1 MIIPPFFHPRAD
13 ADIST
18 DPVAET
24 SSGPSPN
31 RQSLIVVSAIS
42 GAIVLLC
49 ILVTI
54 YLVTTRR
61 KRQLLADEYK
71 SARLRNPNLP
81 WEEPARRKK
90 PSRSRLV
97 LKEEAEERQRSVMI
111 RKSLQT
117 RVDAT
122 TAPVS
127 PPARTRSKTWHARS
141 RRASGEAD
149 TDTADESEGLLTS
162 LRGTWTEHEARVERT
177 WQMLHRKYPTR
188 RVTLPVEEEG
198 GPMRPPTIRLKT
210 PPLLSHPMF
219 RGCWNGDAD
228 VRHTS
233 VPTELAR
240 VRPAPI

>member
-13 ADIST
+13 ANIST
-18 DPVAET
+18 DPVADT
-24 SSGPSPN
+24 SSGPSPS
-31 RQSLIVVSAIS
+31 RHSLIVVSAIS

-81 WEEPARRKK
+81 WEEPARGTK

-117 RVDAT
+117 RIDVT
-122 TAPVS
+122 TTPVS

-141 RRASGEAD
+141 RPASGEAD
-149 TDTADESEGLLTS
+149 TEEESEGLLTS

-177 WQMLHRKYPTR
+177 WQILHRKYPTR
-188 RVTLPVEEEG
+188 RVTLPVEEAG

-210 PPLLSHPMF
+210 PPLLSHPIF
-219 RGCWNGDAD
+219 RGWNGDAD
-228 VRHTS
+228 VRHPS